1 MMIDDYYSSFMA
13 ILAQHITYEF
23 AVRVQ
28 RQCDGQGEP
37 FELNLFHFFDPLCL
51 MCVWILKTNLQ
62 RLPTTPSG

>member
-51 MCVWILKTNLQ
+51 G
-62 RLPTTPSG
+62 R